1 MAGLSGWSVMMVE
14 VVGLGVD
21 AFVSLFLR
29 GPACHSLG
37 FRRDAAIGQSSAW
50 DAYHLRS
57 MRQLKLTGAG

>member
-1 MAGLSGWSVMMVE
+1 MMVE